1 MSILAVTDA
10 PGRRLKPELE
20 ELFRENSHMLYCTA
34 YGILG
39 STADAED
46 VLQTLFLRLL
56 CRESIPDMQANMK
69 GYLYRATVNLSL
81 NLIRKRKREELVG
94 DHKRFEIAV
103 DANGADDAE
112 ESSRRLM
119 EAISKLNPGDAQV
132 LILRYIH
139 KRTDAEIAKLLG
151 VSRGT
156 VTMRIFRSRLRLRR
170 LVGELQ

>member
-1 MSILAVTDA
+1 
-10 PGRRLKPELE
+10 
-20 ELFRENSHMLYCTA
+20 MLYCTA
-34 YGILG
+34 YGMLG

-56 CRESIPDMQANMK
+56 RRRELMPDIQENPK
-69 GYLYRATVNLSL
+69 GYLYRAAVNLSL

-94 DHKRFEIAV
+94 DDRRFEIAV
-103 DANGADDAE
+103 DAHGPDHAE
-112 ESSRRLM
+112 EASRRLM
-119 EAISKLNPGDAQV
+119 EAIAELNAGDAQV

-156 VTMRIFRSRLRLRR
+156 VTMRIFRSRLRLRK
-170 LVGELQ
+170 LMGEQQ